1 MEGILTMSQ
10 REVDRLSII
19 TQVLNKKITPSESA
33 SLLKLS
39 ERQIFRLV
47 QRVRKEG
54 SKGIIH
60 KHRGK
65 KSNRG
70 YPEKLKQ
77 RVLELFL
84 IIREI
89 RGKFFPYF
97 GRMPKCLQ
105 FIRY

>member
-1 MEGILTMSQ
+1 MEGILTISQ

-33 SLLKLS
+33 SLLKLG

-47 QRVRKEG
+47 QRVREEG
-54 SKGIIH
+54 SKGVIH
-60 KHRGK
+60 KNRGK

-77 RVLELFL
+77 RVLELYKKQ
-84 IIREI
+84 IVITDQR
-89 RGKFFPYF
+89 
-97 GRMPKCLQ
+97 CLSMS
-105 FIRY
+105 FCRIDSVARH